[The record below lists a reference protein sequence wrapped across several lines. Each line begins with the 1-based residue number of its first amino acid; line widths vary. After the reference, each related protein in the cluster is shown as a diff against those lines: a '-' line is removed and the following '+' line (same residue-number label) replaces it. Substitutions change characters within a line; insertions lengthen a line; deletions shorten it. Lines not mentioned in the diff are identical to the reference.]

1 MASISSITLTIRL
14 GTTTRFTIPS
24 NDATTISLSSTI
36 LEVKQCIA
44 LEEAA
49 DRCPVERQ
57 RLIFKGRIL
66 SDDSRTLSDYGVT
79 AENKTLHLVKGSAP
93 KNTGS
98 SSGGSATTA
107 PASNPVSTPTP
118 APTPTTSVPPANN
131 PTPGIPNLMAGGQPP
146 SLASMRQQLM
156 ENPELMGNL
165 MNNPAIRSLMSN
177 PDIIRSM
184 MESNPEMRQV
194 MDANPQLRHI
204 LDDPEMMRR
213 SMEMMRDPSAM
224 QNMMRNQ
231 DLAMSQIENLPG
243 GFSALRRMY
252 EDIQEPMM
260 DAMAGSAAPSS
271 DSTTST
277 NRSSSAGGAMPN
289 PWGPNPASTSN
300 SSTPNPASSTPFNP
314 WAMPNLPTSSNNTNP
329 AAGGAGAANPF
340 AGGMNPPNMEQTMQM
355 LENPLFQN
363 MMNSL
368 LSDPATL
375 QQMTENNPMLQ
386 QMRTQNPAAAA
397 MFSNPDTM
405 REMLNPN
412 NLRAMMQIQQGM
424 QSLQGSGLM
433 NNLPGMPPMPSGAS
447 GSTGGTDTASNNLDF
462 SQLLTQLQN
471 TSMSSPA
478 PPSNIPPEERYR
490 VSLQSLMDMGF
501 TNSEQNLRVI
511 QQAHGNV
518 NRAVDLIL
526 AEPVPPSS
534 SEGSSDNTDGE
545 QQS

>member
-1 MASISSITLTIRL
+1 MASSITLTIRL

-24 NDATTISLSSTI
+24 NDNTTTTISLSSTI
-36 LEVKQCIA
+36 LQVKQCIA

-49 DRCPVERQ
+49 DCCPVERQ

-79 AENKTLHLVKGSAP
+79 AENKTLHLVKGGAP
-93 KNTGS
+93 KNTGG
-98 SSGGSATTA
+98 SGGSAAAA
-107 PASNPVSTPTP
+107 PVPLSTP
-118 APTPTTSVPPANN
+118 APTPSIPN
-131 PTPGIPNLMAGGQPP
+131 TPNMGMPNLMAGGQPP
-146 SLASMRQQLM
+146 SLNSMRQQLM

-165 MNNPAIRSLMSN
+165 MSNPAIRSMMSN
-177 PDIIRSM
+177 PDVIRSM

-194 MDANPQLRHI
+194 MDSNPQLRHI

-260 DAMAGSAAPSS
+260 DAMAGSAAPSNEGA
-271 DSTTST
+271 STS
-277 NRSSSAGGAMPN
+277 NRGGSVGGAMPN
-289 PWGPNPASTSN
+289 PWSANPASSSN
-300 SSTPNPASSTPFNP
+300 SSTPNPAPSTPFNP
-314 WAMPNLPTSSNNTNP
+314 WSMPNLPTNPTNP
-329 AAGGAGAANPF
+329 APTNANPL
-340 AGGMNPPNMEQTMQM
+340 AGGMTGNPPNMEQTMQM

-386 QMRTQNPAAAA
+386 QMRSQNPAAAA

-405 REMLNPN
+405 REMMNPN

-433 NNLPGMPPMPSGAS
+433 NNLPGMPPMPNMPPTGTSG
-447 GSTGGTDTASNNLDF
+447 TNDNLDF

-471 TSMSSPA
+471 TSMSSP
-478 PPSNIPPEERYR
+478 PSNIPPEERYR
-490 VSLQSLMDMGF
+490 VPLQSLQDMGF
-501 TNSEQNLRVI
+501 TDSEQNLRVI
-511 QQAHGNV
+511 QQAQGNV

-526 AEPVPPSS
+526 AEPVPPPRTD
-534 SEGSSDNTDGE
+534 SDTGGE

>member
-1 MASISSITLTIRL
+1 MQSMMGGAGGAGGMPDLTSFQQQLR
-14 GTTTRFTIPS
+14 
-24 NDATTISLSSTI
+24 
-36 LEVKQCIA
+36 
-44 LEEAA
+44 
-49 DRCPVERQ
+49 
-57 RLIFKGRIL
+57 
-66 SDDSRTLSDYGVT
+66 
-79 AENKTLHLVKGSAP
+79 
-93 KNTGS
+93 
-98 SSGGSATTA
+98 
-107 PASNPVSTPTP
+107 
-118 APTPTTSVPPANN
+118 NN
-131 PTPGIPNLMAGGQPP
+131 PQMMSDMLNIPLVQG
-146 SLASMRQQLM
+146 LLD
-156 ENPELMGNL
+156 
-165 MNNPAIRSLMSN
+165 NPAFLS
-177 PDIIRSM
+177 SM
-184 MESNPEMRQV
+184 MESNPQMRAV
-194 MDANPQLRHI
+194 MESNPELRHA
-204 LDDPEMMRR
+204 LSDPEFMRR

-231 DLAMSQIENLPG
+231 DLAMSQLENMPG

-277 NRSSSAGGAMPN
+277 NRSS
-289 PWGPNPASTSN
+289 
-300 SSTPNPASSTPFNP
+300 
-314 WAMPNLPTSSNNTNP
+314 
-329 AAGGAGAANPF
+329 F